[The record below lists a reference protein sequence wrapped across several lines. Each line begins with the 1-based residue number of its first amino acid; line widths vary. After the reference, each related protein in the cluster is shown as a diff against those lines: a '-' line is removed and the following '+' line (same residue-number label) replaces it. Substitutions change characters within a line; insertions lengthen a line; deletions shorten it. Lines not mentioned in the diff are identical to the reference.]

1 MQKLEKQKIAMQSSE
16 KKTTQKQ
23 LFYFEMYKSDVA
35 DFIVRRIL
43 VRFISVRLI
52 WVLHHWEGMNID
64 TVLQLT
70 SDKGSLD
77 HRLEKQTVKKKEK
90 AHKVSRINKI

>member
-23 LFYFEMYKSDVA
+23 LFYFEMYKLDVA

-43 VRFISVRLI
+43 VRFISV
-52 WVLHHWEGMNID
+52 
-64 TVLQLT
+64 
-70 SDKGSLD
+70 
-77 HRLEKQTVKKKEK
+77 
-90 AHKVSRINKI
+90 